1 MNDNEK
7 QHIIIDKIK
16 STTITDVKVVPP
28 NINVTGRV
36 ISDQINYNT
45 DLTGK
50 PLVGASLSPSEK
62 TDSITLI
69 KRVGDDET
77 GWRISNWQ

>member
-1 MNDNEK
+1 
-7 QHIIIDKIK
+7 
-16 STTITDVKVVPP
+16 V
-28 NINVTGRV
+28 RV

-62 TDSITLI
+62 TDSITFI